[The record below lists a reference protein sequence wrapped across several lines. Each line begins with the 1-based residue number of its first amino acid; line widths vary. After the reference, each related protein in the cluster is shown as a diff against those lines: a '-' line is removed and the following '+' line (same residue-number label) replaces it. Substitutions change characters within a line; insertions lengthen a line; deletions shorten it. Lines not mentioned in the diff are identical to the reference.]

1 MRLVQ
6 KLNAREQGVNIDIG
20 SCPYDGWDWTYF
32 RIHFEGVE
40 NRVAKAA
47 GESEVKNGER

>member
-6 KLNAREQGVNIDIG
+6 KLHERAQGSKIDIG
-20 SCPYDGWDWTYF
+20 PFPYDGWKGTYF

-40 NRVAKAA
+40 NRVAKAR
-47 GESEVKNGER
+47 EVKGGAK